1 MITRPLDLASKLR
14 PAPRNLDALFF
25 VNAGL
30 LALFFALFGS
40 PFVLAPGLGVDF
52 RIPKVAGATT
62 QARAFT
68 HAITVLAS
76 GQILTPTGPEKME
89 GLARWLGSEAKKTEA
104 PLLLI
109 RTSEGAPFGI
119 LADIAGVA
127 EKAGFELIMAA
138 EEPATRPGAATP
150 R

>member
-30 LALFFALFGS
+30 LALFFAFFGS

-52 RIPKVAGATT
+52 RIPKTAGAAAN
-62 QARAFT
+62 ARLFT
-68 HAITVLAS
+68 HTITVLES
-76 GQILTPTGPEKME
+76 GQILTPTGPEKTE
-89 GLARWLGSEAKKTEA
+89 GLAKWLVSEAKKTDA
-104 PLLLI
+104 PLLLV
-109 RTSEGAPFGI
+109 RASEGTPIGVQM
-119 LADIAGVA
+119 DIASA
-127 EKAGFELIMAA
+127 ATRAGFELIMAA
-138 EEPATRPGAATP
+138 EEPAPVRPAAP